1 MPLLPSP
8 AVLPRQPREVMISL
22 IRGARSFGSS
32 ARGRRSIR
40 NCNFVFTSITDRVK
54 AGLGSLR
61 IADGVRVIVYVL
73 GGRLSA
79 PYGYT
84 ISESQ
89 DI

>member
-1 MPLLPSP
+1 MALE
-8 AVLPRQPREVMISL
+8 REKEEASETVI
-22 IRGARSFGSS
+22 
-32 ARGRRSIR
+32 
-40 NCNFVFTSITDRVK
+40 FVFTSITDRVK

-61 IADGVRVIVYVL
+61 MADGVRVIVYVL